1 MKKVIV
7 VVTYEAYVP
16 EDMMVDQLAEN
27 IEEVVRDRFE
37 DFRVTAENYHNEE
50 ESEPWFELSFDLLMV
65 SMGCEIS
72 KMPNAKIFKIKTT
85 E

>member
-7 VVTYEAYVP
+7 VVTYDAYVP

-50 ESEPWFELSFDLLMV
+50 ESEPWFELSAVMAGTE
-65 SMGCEIS
+65 SMIS
-72 KMPNAKIFKIKTT
+72 VGGN
-85 E
+85 

>member
-16 EDMMVDQLAEN
+16 EDMMVDQLEEN

-37 DFRVTAENYHNEE
+37 DFRATAENYHNEE
-50 ESEPWFELSFDLLMV
+50 ESEPWFELSSVMV
-65 SMGCEIS
+65 GTESMIS
-72 KMPNAKIFKIKTT
+72 VGGN
-85 E
+85 